1 MNKKLGSPQRHISP
15 PNQNQSNHKNY
26 RKHDKNVDETRKKAL
41 NQGKHYQEII
51 NTNNVN
57 ISLNKKTKESNNENY
72 THTHTKE
79 NKDHNK
85 DTLGE
90 NSKTFMNTINSQI
103 GKRTVFS
110 KIAEEIKKIYQT
122 NSKEMTKEQ
131 AYNLLVNDKYLERM
145 IEKSV
150 IIY

>member
-1 MNKKLGSPQRHISP
+1 
-15 PNQNQSNHKNY
+15 
-26 RKHDKNVDETRKKAL
+26 
-41 NQGKHYQEII
+41 
-51 NTNNVN
+51 
-57 ISLNKKTKESNNENY
+57 
-72 THTHTKE
+72 
-79 NKDHNK
+79 
-85 DTLGE
+85 
-90 NSKTFMNTINSQI
+90 MNTINSQI